1 MTYAV
6 LLVHICLRYRHHFI
20 LVNDRALF
28 IEASNN
34 EDATQIV
41 ELRHLHLVSLR
52 VLREVISFT
61 PTILAGDIQIGL
73 TLLKKLYTTIDAC
86 TQHLQPPLMDVL
98 LLIFKRDGG
107 LKSLSPSASN
117 FSPKHGLSRQRSI
130 TGKKSHLKENVE
142 DALGPISLLLHTV
155 LDAFSVPGCRPL
167 VDAWSRFFLE
177 CLPYFSDSVF
187 PILIPTVDC
196 LGREIGNA
204 LLNLREQFRSGEGNG
219 ENLLEQSVTLLTL
232 LEGVLFRAH
241 GILRAEEIKL
251 GGSKGGYDG
260 AGFLNNVMS
269 GVWGGEGGQGRS
281 AVANVS
287 LIDNMLTA
295 ESTHCFALRSR
306 YCKVVL

>member
-1 MTYAV
+1 
-6 LLVHICLRYRHHFI
+6 
-20 LVNDRALF
+20 
-28 IEASNN
+28 
-34 EDATQIV
+34 
-41 ELRHLHLVSLR
+41 
-52 VLREVISFT
+52 
-61 PTILAGDIQIGL
+61 
-73 TLLKKLYTTIDAC
+73 
-86 TQHLQPPLMDVL
+86 MDVL
-98 LLIFKRDGG
+98 LLVFKRDGG
-107 LKSLSPSASN
+107 LKSLASPTPDSG
-117 FSPKHGLSRQRSI
+117 PKHGLSRQRSI
-130 TGKKSHLKENVE
+130 TGKRSHLKENVE
-142 DALGPISLLLHTV
+142 DALGPISLLLHTI

-241 GILRAEEIKL
+241 GTLRAEEVKL
-251 GGSKGGYDG
+251 SGSKGGYDG

-287 LIDNMLTA
+287 LPDNTLTA
-295 ESTHCFALRSR
+295 ESTYCFDLRSR
-306 YCKVVL
+306 YCQVVL